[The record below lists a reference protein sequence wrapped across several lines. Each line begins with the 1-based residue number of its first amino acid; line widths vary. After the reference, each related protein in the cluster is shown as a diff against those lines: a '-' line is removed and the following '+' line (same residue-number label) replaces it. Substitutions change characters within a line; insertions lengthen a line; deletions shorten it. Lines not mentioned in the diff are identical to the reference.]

1 MLLDE
6 PGEDWGEKQRMIF
19 GGQGGAI
26 LILVEVLGNQL
37 DDPGEVAGVEPD
49 KKVDRGA
56 NVAAVAFVGGV
67 GVAAAGRAPAGVAD
81 DVPFGEGADHHGM
94 LGRQTGQGASGPGA
108 QEGKVLIAGRQ
119 ETGGHQQ
126 AADVGGGLPLRLRV
140 QGFVVEHVRLADHLL
155 QQVRR
160 RAAP

>member
-1 MLLDE
+1 
-6 PGEDWGEKQRMIF
+6 
-19 GGQGGAI
+19 
-26 LILVEVLGNQL
+26 
-37 DDPGEVAGVEPD
+37 
-49 KKVDRGA
+49 
-56 NVAAVAFVGGV
+56 
-67 GVAAAGRAPAGVAD
+67 
-81 DVPFGEGADHHGM
+81 M